1 MIIDYLMSVNKLY
14 DVTEASFVD
23 DDDDVMTEVMI
34 RHFLM
39 NSNVMRYYY
48 AQRRLMGI

>member
-14 DVTEASFVD
+14 DVTEASFV
-23 DDDDVMTEVMI
+23 DDDVMTEVMI

-48 AQRRLMGI
+48 AQRRLKVI